1 MLIFMV
7 RRFGTMVLTMLVV
20 SILVFSLLE
29 INIDSV
35 ATKVLGPYSSQE
47 QRHLWLEANGYYEPA
62 VFRYFDWL
70 AAFVVGDFGEPVRFK
85 APVSDVLWPR
95 LGNTGILGGLALFF
109 ASAIGLTVGV
119 IAGMTEGRLRDR
131 VASVSAI
138 ITTSVPDFATAVFL
152 LSLFVFQLQWRS
164 EERRCG
170 EECVSK
176 CRSRWCP

>member
-70 AAFVVGDFGEPVRFK
+70 AAFVVGDFGESVRFK
-85 APVSDVLWPR
+85 APV
-95 LGNTGILGGLALFF
+95 
-109 ASAIGLTVGV
+109 
-119 IAGMTEGRLRDR
+119 
-131 VASVSAI
+131 
-138 ITTSVPDFATAVFL
+138 
-152 LSLFVFQLQWRS
+152 RS
-164 EERRCG
+164 EARRVG
-170 EECVSK
+170 NACVST
-176 CRSRWCP
+176 CRSRWSPNTEKTNSK

>member
-70 AAFVVGDFGEPVRFK
+70 AAFVVGDFGESVRFK

-95 LGNTGILGGLALFF
+95 LGNTGILGGLALDRKR
-109 ASAIGLTVGV
+109 T
-119 IAGMTEGRLRDR
+119 RLN
-131 VASVSAI
+131 SSH
-138 ITTSVPDFATAVFL
+138 
-152 LSLFVFQLQWRS
+152 
-164 EERRCG
+164 
-170 EECVSK
+170 
-176 CRSRWCP
+176 

>member
-70 AAFVVGDFGEPVRFK
+70 AAFVVGDFGESVR
-85 APVSDVLWPR
+85 
-95 LGNTGILGGLALFF
+95 
-109 ASAIGLTVGV
+109 
-119 IAGMTEGRLRDR
+119 
-131 VASVSAI
+131 
-138 ITTSVPDFATAVFL
+138 
-152 LSLFVFQLQWRS
+152 RS
-164 EERRCG
+164 EENTSELQSLMRIPYAVFCL
-170 EECVSK
+170 K
-176 CRSRWCP
+176 KKKD